1 MSTHY
6 ARLFSRR
13 QFLGGVT
20 LAGTA
25 GLLSMHPRSVA
36 AEPPPETTRLRVG
49 WLPGICGAP
58 LVMAEEFLPSEGFT
72 EVHYVDL
79 RGSSFPQAT
88 AAGEIDFGS
97 NFIGPT
103 LTRLEAGAP
112 LVLLSGTHV
121 GCFELFA
128 REQVR
133 TVREL
138 KGKTMAVRQLGNTEH
153 TFIASILAYVGID
166 PQKEV
171 HWVTYPFDASTQLFA
186 AGTID
191 AGAAQPP
198 QSQELR
204 ARQIGHVLI
213 NSTVDRPW
221 SQYYCCMVYTHKAF
235 VQQYPVATKRVL
247 RAILKAADLC
257 TSGPER
263 AARFLVEKG
272 YTTHYDYARETMQ
285 DVVYRQWREYDPE
298 DTVRFYALR
307 MQEAGMITNTPQ
319 KIIAQG
325 TDWRFFNT
333 LKKELKG

>member
-1 MSTHY
+1 MNTRQ
-6 ARLFSRR
+6 ADGWTRR
-13 QFLGGVT
+13 RFLGGLTV
-20 LAGTA
+20 AGAA
-25 GLLSMHPRSVA
+25 GMLGLHPRRVT
-36 AEPPPETTRLRVG
+36 AEPPPEMTRLRLG
-49 WLPGICGAP
+49 RFPGICGAP
-58 LVMAEEFLPSEGFT
+58 LVMAEEFLPGEGFT
-72 EVHYVDL
+72 EVQYIDL
-79 RGSSFPQAT
+79 RGSSYPQAT
-88 AAGEIDFGS
+88 AAGAIDFGS

-103 LTRLEAGAP
+103 LTRLDAGHP
-112 LVLLSGTHV
+112 LVLLSGTHL

-128 REQVR
+128 HKPVR
-133 TVREL
+133 AVREL

-171 HWVTYPFDASTQLFA
+171 HWVAHPFDASTQLFA
-186 AGTID
+186 EGKID
-191 AGAAQPP
+191 AVAAQPP

-204 ARQIGHVLI
+204 AWQLGHVLI

-263 AARFLVEKG
+263 VARFLVDKG
-272 YTTHYDYARETMQ
+272 YTTNYDYARETMQ
-285 DVVYRQWREYDPE
+285 EVVYRQWREYNPE

-307 MQEAGMITNTPQ
+307 LQEAGMIKSTPQ
-319 KIIAQG
+319 KVIAQG
-325 TDWRFFNT
+325 TDWRSFNA

>member
-1 MSTHY
+1 MPNQH
-6 ARLFSRR
+6 ARRFSRR
-13 QFLGGVT
+13 RFLGGVT
-20 LAGTA
+20 LAGMA
-25 GLLSMHPRSVA
+25 GLLGVHPRPVA

-49 WLPGICGAP
+49 RLPGICGAP
-58 LVMAEEFLPSEGFT
+58 SSWPKSSCRAK
-72 EVHYVDL
+72 
-79 RGSSFPQAT
+79 GSPRCNTSIYPDHHSSYRPPPVRSTSA
-88 AAGEIDFGS
+88 S

-103 LTRLEAGAP
+103 LTRLEAGDP

-133 TVREL
+133 AVRDL

-171 HWVTYPFDASTQLFA
+171 HWVTHPFDASTQLFA
-186 AGTID
+186 EGKID
-191 AGAAQPP
+191 AVAAQPP

-247 RAILKAADLC
+247 RAILKAADVC
-257 TSGPER
+257 TSEPER
-263 AARFLVEKG
+263 AARFLVDKG
-272 YTTHYDYARETMQ
+272 YTTPTPTPAR
-285 DVVYRQWREYDPE
+285 PC
-298 DTVRFYALR
+298 R
-307 MQEAGMITNTPQ
+307 MSSTASGANTTRRIRCASMPC
-319 KIIAQG
+319 ASRRPG
-325 TDWRFFNT
+325 
-333 LKKELKG
+333 

>member
-1 MSTHY
+1 MRAQQGAGWTRRRFIG
-6 ARLFSRR
+6 RLTMTGVVGMLGLPPRR
-13 QFLGGVT
+13 VT
-20 LAGTA
+20 
-25 GLLSMHPRSVA
+25 
-36 AEPPPETTRLRVG
+36 AEPPPETTRLRLG
-49 WLPGICGAP
+49 RLPGICGAP
-58 LVMAEEFLPSEGFT
+58 LVVAEEFLPGEGFT

-79 RGSSFPQAT
+79 SGSSYPQAT

-103 LTRLEAGAP
+103 LTRLDAGHP

-133 TVREL
+133 AVREL
-138 KGKTMAVRQLGNTEH
+138 KGKTMAVRQLGNSEH

-171 HWVTYPFDASTQLFA
+171 HWVTHPFDASTQLFA
-186 AGTID
+186 EGNID
-191 AGAAQPP
+191 AVAAQPP

-204 ARQIGHVLI
+204 ARQLGHVLI

-221 SQYYCCMVYTHKAF
+221 SQYYCCMVYTHQAF

-263 AARFLVEKG
+263 VARFLVEKG
-272 YTTHYDYARETMQ
+272 YTTNYDYARETMQ
-285 DVVYRQWREYDPE
+285 EVVYRQWREYNPE

-307 MQEAGMITNTPQ
+307 LQEAGMIKSTPQ
-319 KIIAQG
+319 KVIAQG
-325 TDWRFFNT
+325 TDWRFFT
-333 LKKELKG
+333 ELKRELKG

>member
-1 MSTHY
+1 MHSQH
-6 ARLFSRR
+6 ARRFSRR
-13 QFLGGVT
+13 RLLGGVT
-20 LAGTA
+20 LAGMA
-25 GLLSMHPRSVA
+25 GLLGVHPRPVA

-49 WLPGICGAP
+49 RMPGICGAP
-58 LVMAEEFLPSEGFT
+58 LFMAEEFLPGEGFT
-72 EVHYVDL
+72 EVQYVDL
-79 RGSSFPQAT
+79 RGSAYTKTT

-103 LTRLEAGAP
+103 LTRLEAGDP

-133 TVREL
+133 AVRDL
-138 KGKTMAVRQLGNTEH
+138 KGKTMAVSQLGSSEH
-153 TFIASILAYVGID
+153 TFMSSILAYVGID

-171 HWVTYPFDASTQLFA
+171 HWVTHPFEASTQLFA
-186 AGTID
+186 EGNID
-191 AGAAQPP
+191 AVAAQPP

-221 SQYYCCMVYTHKAF
+221 SQYYCCMVYAHKAF

-257 TSGPER
+257 TSEPER
-263 AARFLVEKG
+263 AARFLVDKG
-272 YTTHYDYARETMQ
+272 YTKTYDYARETMQ
-285 DVVYRQWREYDPE
+285 DVVYRQWRDYDPE

-307 MQEAGMITNTPQ
+307 MQEAGMIRSTPQ
-319 KIIAQG
+319 KLIAQG
-325 TDWRFFNT
+325 TDWRFFNA
-333 LKKELKG
+333 LRKELKG

>member
-1 MSTHY
+1 MTAQH
-6 ARLFSRR
+6 AVGWTRR
-13 QFLGGVT
+13 AFLGGVT

-25 GLLSMHPRSVA
+25 GLLGLYPRLVA
-36 AEPPPETTRLRVG
+36 PEPPPETTRLRVG
-49 WLPGICGAP
+49 RLPGICGAP
-58 LVMAEEFLPSEGFT
+58 LVVAEEFLPGEGFT
-72 EVHYVDL
+72 EVQYVDL
-79 RGSSFPQAT
+79 TGSSYPKAT

-103 LTRLEAGAP
+103 LARLEAGDP

-121 GCFELFA
+121 GCFELFV
-128 REQVR
+128 REPVR
-133 TVREL
+133 AVREL
-138 KGKTMAVRQLGNTEH
+138 KGKTMAVRQLGSTEH
-153 TFIASILAYVGID
+153 TFISSILAYVGID

-171 HWVTYPFDASTQLFA
+171 HWVAHPFDASTQLFA
-186 AGTID
+186 EGKID
-191 AGAAQPP
+191 AVAAQPP

-204 ARQIGHVLI
+204 VRQIGHVLI

-263 AARFLVEKG
+263 VARFLVDKG
-272 YTTHYDYARETMQ
+272 YTTNYDYARETMQ

-307 MQEAGMITNTPQ
+307 LQEAGMIKRTPQ
-319 KIIAQG
+319 QIIAQG
-325 TDWRFFNT
+325 TDWRFFNE
-333 LKKELKG
+333 LKRELKG

>member
-1 MSTHY
+1 MPIQH
-6 ARLFSRR
+6 ARRFSRR
-13 QFLGGVT
+13 RFLGGVT
-20 LAGTA
+20 LAGMA
-25 GLLSMHPRSVA
+25 GLLGVPPRPVA

-49 WLPGICGAP
+49 RLPGICGAP
-58 LVMAEEFLPSEGFT
+58 LVMAEEFLPGEGFT
-72 EVHYVDL
+72 EVQYVDL

-128 REQVR
+128 HEQVR
-133 TVREL
+133 AVREL

-171 HWVTYPFDASTQLFA
+171 HWVTHPFETSTQLFA
-186 AGTID
+186 EGTID
-191 AGAAQPP
+191 AVAAQPP

-204 ARQIGHVLI
+204 ALQIGHVLI

-235 VQQYPVATKRVL
+235 VQQYPGATKRVL

-257 TSGPER
+257 TSEPER

-272 YTTHYDYARETMQ
+272 YTTHYAYARETMQ
-285 DVVYRQWREYDPE
+285 DVVYRQWREYNPE

-307 MQEAGMITNTPQ
+307 MQEAGMIRSTPQ

-325 TDWRFFNT
+325 TDWRFFNA

>member
-1 MSTHY
+1 MHIQH
-6 ARLFSRR
+6 AQRFSRR
-13 QFLGGVT
+13 RFLGGT
-20 LAGTA
+20 LAGMA
-25 GLLSMHPRSVA
+25 GLLGVPPRPVA

-49 WLPGICGAP
+49 RLPGICGAP
-58 LVMAEEFLPSEGFT
+58 LVMAEEFLPGEGFT
-72 EVHYVDL
+72 EVQYVDL
-79 RGSSFPQAT
+79 RGSSFPTAT
-88 AAGEIDFGS
+88 AAGAIDFGS

-128 REQVR
+128 HEPVR
-133 TVREL
+133 AVREL

-171 HWVTYPFDASTQLFA
+171 HWVTHPFDVSTQLFA
-186 AGTID
+186 EGKID
-191 AGAAQPP
+191 AIAAQPP

-221 SQYYCCMVYTHKAF
+221 SQYYCCMVYSHKAF

-257 TSGPER
+257 TSEPER

-272 YTTHYDYARETMQ
+272 YTTHYAYARETMQ
-285 DVVYRQWREYDPE
+285 DVVYRQWREYNPE

-307 MQEAGMITNTPQ
+307 MQEAGMIRSTPQ

-325 TDWRFFNT
+325 TDWRSFNA

>member
-1 MSTHY
+1 MTAQH
-6 ARLFSRR
+6 AAGWTRR
-13 QFLGGVT
+13 AFLGGVT

-25 GLLSMHPRSVA
+25 GLLGLYPRLVA
-36 AEPPPETTRLRVG
+36 AEPPPETARLRLG
-49 WLPGICGAP
+49 RLPGICGAP
-58 LVMAEEFLPSEGFT
+58 LFVAEEFLPGEGFT
-72 EVHYVDL
+72 EVQYVDL

-88 AAGEIDFGS
+88 ATGKVDFGS

-103 LTRLEAGAP
+103 LTRLEAGEP

-133 TVREL
+133 AVRDL
-138 KGKTMAVRQLGNTEH
+138 KGKRMAVTQLGSSEH
-153 TFIASILAYVGID
+153 TFISSILAYVGID

-171 HWVTYPFDASTQLFA
+171 HWVTHPIDASTQLFA
-186 AGTID
+186 EGNID
-191 AGAAQPP
+191 AVAAQPP

-213 NSTVDRPW
+213 NSTLDRPW

-263 AARFLVEKG
+263 AARFLVDKG
-272 YTTHYDYARETMQ
+272 YTTNYDYARETMQ
-285 DVVYRQWREYDPE
+285 DVVYRQWREYNPE

-307 MQEAGMITNTPQ
+307 MQEAGMITSTPQ

-325 TDWRFFNT
+325 TDWRFFNA